1 MRFKEVIRAPL
12 WLVAF
17 VYFLFLSM
25 VLSIWAAL
33 GNTPA
38 LVTFGV
44 LTIWLIFLFFRTAL
58 VIHMDES
65 FLYVGQAK
73 IERTYIGSAIALNNA
88 ELKLIRTRDA
98 DPSAYLA
105 IRFWASKAVKV
116 EVSDNRDTT
125 PYWLISSKNPQRLV
139 EALKS

>member
-1 MRFKEVIRAPL
+1 MRFKEVIRAPI

-58 VIHMDES
+58 VIQMDES

-116 EVSDNRDTT
+116 EVSDNRDAT

-139 EALKS
+139 EAVKS

>member
-1 MRFKEVIRAPL
+1 MRYREVIRAPF
-12 WLVAF
+12 WLIAF

-38 LVTFGV
+38 LVTFAV
-44 LTIWLIFLFFRTAL
+44 LTVWIIFLYFQTSLNIR
-58 VIHMDES
+58 VDES
-65 FLYVGQAK
+65 YLYVGAAK
-73 IERTYIGSAIALNNA
+73 IEHKYIGATSALNTS
-88 ELKLIRTRDA
+88 ELKLVRTRDA

-116 EVSDNRDTT
+116 EVMDSRDAT

>member
-44 LTIWLIFLFFRTAL
+44 LTVWLIFLFFRTAL

>member
-116 EVSDNRDTT
+116 EVSDNRDTDSLLA
-125 PYWLISSKNPQRLV
+125 YL
-139 EALKS
+139 

>member
-116 EVSDNRDTT
+116 EVSDNRDAT

>member
-25 VLSIWAAL
+25 ALSIWAAL

-116 EVSDNRDTT
+116 EVSDNRDAT

>member
-17 VYFLFLSM
+17 VYFLFLSL

-116 EVSDNRDTT
+116 EVSDNRDAT

>member
-125 PYWLISSKNPQRLV
+125 PYWLISSRNPQRLV